1 MPTEPTTLRPGPLAT
16 SPSPGSSTAS
26 SAAMATAPDELRD
39 LGTGLDTLQS
49 GGPQRHRDWSR
60 VLLPLGAVLVLLV
73 AWQLL
78 VSLDLRRSDLVPG
91 PLDVL
96 ASFGELWS
104 TGLVQEAVGTSL
116 QRGVIGFAISVAVG
130 TVLGLLLGQVTVLR
144 RAFGPLISGL
154 QVLPSVAWVPVA
166 IIWFGLT
173 DATAYF
179 VVLMGAIPSIVNGL
193 ASGMDQVPPQFRRAA
208 RVLGA
213 SRIETALLVVLP
225 AALPAYV
232 SGLKQGWAFSWRSL
246 MAAEII
252 AVGGSMGYG
261 LGSLL
266 DQGRTLADM
275 GMVMSAV
282 LTILAAGILIELM
295 VFGPV
300 ERRILRRRGLLEGS
314 TR

>member
-1 MPTEPTTLRPGPLAT
+1 MPIEPTTLRPGPLAT
-16 SPSPGSSTAS
+16 SPSPESSS
-26 SAAMATAPDELRD
+26 DVPAAIAVPEELRD
-39 LGTGLDTLQS
+39 LGAGLDALQS
-49 GGPQRHRDWSR
+49 GGPRRNRDWSR
-60 VLLPLGAVLVLLV
+60 LLLPLGAVLLLLV
-73 AWQLL
+73 TWQLL
-78 VSLDLRRSDLVPG
+78 VSLDLRRNDLFPG

-116 QRGVIGFAISVAVG
+116 QRGAIGFTISVAVG

-193 ASGMDQVPPQFRRAA
+193 AAGMDQVPPQFRRMAG
-208 RVLGA
+208 VLGA
-213 SRIETALLVVLP
+213 SRTETALLVVLP

-252 AVGGSMGYG
+252 AVGGSLGYG